1 MQIKSRKFRIIIYL
15 KLRYLLNFKKLK
27 SIIIRKIRKLI
38 KKNDSIKWIKF
49 NVKKKIIGSLR

>member
-1 MQIKSRKFRIIIYL
+1 MQIKIRKFRIIIFL

-27 SIIIRKIRKLI
+27 LIIIRKIRKFI

>member
-1 MQIKSRKFRIIIYL
+1 MQIKIRKFRIIIYF

-27 SIIIRKIRKLI
+27 LIIVREIRKLI
-38 KKNDSIKWIKF
+38 KKNDPIKWIKF